1 MSRKIKTLLVE
12 YTPRGPES
20 RTRQLRG
27 HFTELIAGHTRLSK
41 LNLART
47 MPDMLTTK
55 MVRAYYKRSYEGK
68 SLSGGETKLLAKN
81 DKMRDQLLATDVLIL
96 SMPMYNFGPPAPVK
110 AWLDAVMQK
119 EYVYTTDEEGHVP
132 KLGHLKV
139 CIVYTAGIMYDQI
152 NENEHWNGI
161 NSVVRLF
168 EYMGAREV
176 RVVHIE
182 GIDMLPRANVEYRR
196 HYVAHAKFNK
206 LARDWYGVEHNLK
219 TYE

>member
-12 YTPRGPES
+12 YTPRGKES
-20 RTRQLRG
+20 RTQQLRG
-27 HFTELIAGHTRLSK
+27 YFTELITKHTHLTK
-41 LNLART
+41 VNLART
-47 MPDMLTTK
+47 LPDMLTPR
-55 MVRAYYKRSYEGK
+55 MVRAYYKRSYEGS
-68 SLSGGETKLLAKN
+68 SLTRGETKLLAKN
-81 DKMRDQLLATDVLIL
+81 DTLRDQLLATDILIL
-96 SMPMYNFGPPAPVK
+96 SMPLYNFGAPAPIK

-119 EYVYTTDEEGHVP
+119 EYVYTLDEHGHVP
-132 KLGHLKV
+132 KLNHLKV

-161 NSVVRLF
+161 NSIARLF
-168 EYMGAREV
+168 EYMGAQEV

-182 GIDMLPRANVEYRR
+182 GIDMLPQANIDYRR

-206 LARDWYGVEHNLK
+206 LARDWYGVEHGLK